1 MNNRILAVLLAGAM
15 IMQPCGIVR
24 AEEVSDETFNE
35 NYADESDAQKPT
47 GFDLEGCEFESEKQG
62 FYIYKAS
69 SVDLYGMVDANGNVV
84 LPAVYDEMEFLDIQG
99 DVVVKVLIEGKWG
112 VYDTNGNQVLL
123 PEYEMIESG
132 KSKYLVQKDGKQSL
146 LDKDG
151 NLIKELTNEYVR
163 IEGDDFLI
171 AQPQMMNELY
181 DMNENKISEY
191 GIFYENNLDK
201 SDKELIYTLTGE
213 NSDSYRVIDSNG
225 NTVFQQENNSGE
237 SKEGY
242 SVAFVSSDRYL
253 TLQKWI
259 LGSLEG
265 KNEYYLYDMI
275 EQKQSDIKYLYIREF
290 NNDKICC
297 EKENGLDI
305 YDEDGNV
312 KSVELE
318 SGYSDIKWEL
328 DNPIIAVKYGET
340 YRLYNSEGQRI
351 TEDRYLSCDFRDKY
365 VIIQNLNG
373 EYGLMD
379 ESGEMKVP
387 FGQIAGDGEFYLE
400 EEIES
405 ISSVG
410 DYLYILTDYFEG
422 DIHLYII

>member
-1 MNNRILAVLLAGAM
+1 
-15 IMQPCGIVR
+15 MQPCGIVR

-35 NYADESDAQKPT
+35 NYADESDTQKPT

-69 SVDLYGMVDANGNVV
+69 SVDLYGMADANGNVV

-99 DVVVKVLIEGKWG
+99 DAVVKVLIEGKWG
-112 VYDTNGNQVLL
+112 VYDTNGNQVLS
-123 PEYEMIESG
+123 PEYEMIKSG
-132 KSKYLVQKDGKQSL
+132 KSKYLVQKDGKQGL

-151 NLIKELTNEYVR
+151 NLIKELANEYTE
-163 IEGDDFLI
+163 IHGDYFLI
-171 AQPQMMNELY
+171 AQPEGLNVLY
-181 DMNENKISEY
+181 DINENRLFEY
-191 GIFYENNLDK
+191 GGFLEIGSEQANKEMILTMIDMEPK
-201 SDKELIYTLTGE
+201 SFKDNYK
-213 NSDSYRVIDSNG
+213 VIDENG
-225 NTVFQQENNSGE
+225 NIIFQQENNAGE
-237 SKEGY
+237 IGY
-242 SVAFVSSDRYL
+242 EVTALSSDRYL
-253 TLQKWI
+253 EMQKWMV
-259 LGSLEG
+259 GSVDRED
-265 KNEYYLYDMI
+265 EYYLYDMT
-275 EQKQSDIKYLYIREF
+275 EQKQNDTAYLRISEF

-312 KSVELE
+312 KSIELE

-365 VIIQNLNG
+365 VIIQNLKG

>member
-1 MNNRILAVLLAGAM
+1 
-15 IMQPCGIVR
+15 
-24 AEEVSDETFNE
+24 
-35 NYADESDAQKPT
+35 
-47 GFDLEGCEFESEKQG
+47 
-62 FYIYKAS
+62 
-69 SVDLYGMVDANGNVV
+69 
-84 LPAVYDEMEFLDIQG
+84 
-99 DVVVKVLIEGKWG
+99 
-112 VYDTNGNQVLL
+112 
-123 PEYEMIESG
+123 
-132 KSKYLVQKDGKQSL
+132 
-146 LDKDG
+146 
-151 NLIKELTNEYVR
+151 
-163 IEGDDFLI
+163 
-171 AQPQMMNELY
+171 
-181 DMNENKISEY
+181 
-191 GIFYENNLDK
+191 
-201 SDKELIYTLTGE
+201 
-213 NSDSYRVIDSNG
+213 
-225 NTVFQQENNSGE
+225 
-237 SKEGY
+237 
-242 SVAFVSSDRYL
+242 
-253 TLQKWI
+253 
-259 LGSLEG
+259 
-265 KNEYYLYDMI
+265 MI

-312 KSVELE
+312 KSIELE

-387 FGQIAGDGEFYLE
+387 FGQIAEDGECYLE